1 MKPGDLVR
9 FLDTPM
15 IEPIYHG
22 RIGIVIEISQ
32 NAKGYPFPPS
42 GLVMVDHNVL
52 EYCSLGRE
60 IELIDE
66 AR

>member
-15 IEPIYHG
+15 IEPIYRG
-22 RIGIVIEISQ
+22 RIGIVIESSL
-32 NAKGYPFPPS
+32 NAKGFSPS
-42 GLVMVDHNVL
+42 GLVMVDQAVL

-60 IELIDE
+60 IELLDE
-66 AR
+66 DG